1 MRRKHTITTCLTP
14 FVTVLL
20 MNVPGNHFSGT
31 TGIIMVHTPSM
42 TATGAVVKS
51 RKSYGTFYIIASS
64 CIYQK
69 NHGWCDVMQLLS
81 VSLLRIVVVVALPVL
96 VLSHL
101 SVVFARS
108 MSPWRVWNWSWME
121 VIPVFESFIF
131 ISWFMTMTSM
141 SIAGRTFRQQHF
153 VDLLV
158 FNVWHNT
165 Q

>member
-20 MNVPGNHFSGT
+20 MNVLGNHFSGT

-69 NHGWCDVMQLLS
+69 NHG
-81 VSLLRIVVVVALPVL
+81 
-96 VLSHL
+96 
-101 SVVFARS
+101 
-108 MSPWRVWNWSWME
+108 
-121 VIPVFESFIF
+121 
-131 ISWFMTMTSM
+131 
-141 SIAGRTFRQQHF
+141 
-153 VDLLV
+153 
-158 FNVWHNT
+158 
-165 Q
+165 